1 MLNNKFIK
9 IFTITVLLSI
19 MSVFVMGCG
28 GGQTIDQKGDAQAI
42 DKWVLATNHEFSV
55 RPDGYPEL
63 KKVYDFKFDDVQ
75 VMDLGVTYGALQ
87 NGKVPV
93 ALGFATDGRIA
104 AFGLVNLKDDKSFFP
119 VYNPAPV
126 IRQEVL
132 ESHPELKEILA
143 PVSKK
148 LDTATMTD
156 LNKQVD
162 VDDKK
167 PETVAREWLLKEGLI
182 EEKNPP
188 ADKGTIRVGSK
199 EFTEQLLLGAI
210 TIKVLENEGFKVE
223 DHTGLNGSLVV
234 RTALEENEIDLYWEY
249 TGTSWLTY
257 MGNEEAITD
266 PEECYQKV
274 KQADAKKGLVWLD
287 YAPFDNTY
295 TLMMRKTDAEA
306 YNIET
311 LSDLAEVIKANK

>member
-249 TGTSWLTY
+249 TGTAWLTY

>member
-87 NGKVPV
+87 NDKVPV

-143 PVSKK
+143 PISKK

-167 PETVAREWLLKEGLI
+167 PEAVAREWLLKEGLI

-249 TGTSWLTY
+249 TGTAWLTY